1 MQDDTR
7 DSGSQSV
14 DGIDAA
20 VGIPDLRSSGAHQ
33 SVILVADDEVLIRNL
48 VTLLLQQD
56 GHMVLSA
63 ANGREG
69 LEIARE
75 YPGPIELV
83 ITDAQMPQMNGT
95 DLCAHLLK
103 LRPGIKVLVMSGAD
117 TFEIVGRNI
126 HLPFLPKPFDG
137 KTLLARVRAILA
149 APVRAPMD
157 VTRVLSD
164 LRSER
169 EDIEHAIL
177 SLERLDRPSAQTTD
191 AAAQSATGIR
201 VVKAPN
207 ES

>member
-1 MQDDTR
+1 MEDETR
-7 DSGSQSV
+7 NSGSQ
-14 DGIDAA
+14 DGDATNTP
-20 VGIPDLRSSGAHQ
+20 VGTPDLRCCGPHQ

-83 ITDAQMPQMNGT
+83 ITDAQMPQVKGAE
-95 DLCAHLLK
+95 LCAHLLK
-103 LRPGIKVLVMSGAD
+103 VRPGIKVLVMSGAD

-149 APVRAPMD
+149 APVQAPMHL
-157 VTRVLSD
+157 TGVLAD